1 MVLVVALLA
10 ATATAFALTE
20 GLKLEPSPILGTDVE
35 KVFSPVCGCPSE
47 QARISFRLREA
58 DILDVALIDS
68 GGTVVAR
75 PVQGERFDRGRVVIR
90 WDGLD
95 ADGEPLPEAEY
106 RPRVHLREERR
117 TIVLPNP
124 IEIDVT
130 PPVVE
135 SLRLSRRVF
144 SPDGD
149 RRADRVILSYE
160 LDEDGRGLLYV
171 NGRRRGLTRFPRPS
185 DRMVWNGKVDG
196 RALPAAIYRLQL
208 SAQDRAGNLARRTE
222 RGCRADPLR
231 GARPRSRPHA
241 GGSPIRDSRL
251 VGRAAR
257 ALDARAAHRLRST
270 GDAAHPSATPEG
282 AVHLAGVRE
291 RPHKRWRQSSSV
303 SRCHDR
309 ARADRGNGRL
319 PRTHAAPPRAA
330 PGAAARRPRR
340 LGGRD
345 RRTGALSRAGGPNRA
360 AAGGRGGRCGAGGGR
375 RRRAPALAVGAAAR
389 DARVRSDPDPA
400 RARRRGGEPARCRST
415 R

>member
-20 GLKLEPSPILGTDVE
+20 GLKLEPSPILGTAVD

-47 QARISFRLREA
+47 EARISFRLREA

-68 GGTVVAR
+68 DGTVVAR
-75 PVQGERFDRGRVVIR
+75 PVQGERFERGRVVIR

-95 ADGEPLPEAEY
+95 ADGKPLPEAEY

-130 PPVVE
+130 PPAVE

-185 DRMVWNGKVDG
+185 ARMVWNGKVDG
-196 RALPAAIYRLQL
+196 RALPAGIYRLQL
-208 SAQDRAGNLARRTE
+208 SAQDPAGNLATRTE
-222 RGCRADPLR
+222 PVAVRIRYVALGRDRVLATA
-231 GARPRSRPHA
+231 GARFAIRVSSDARRVRWTLGRRSGFARPGTLRIRAPRQK
-241 GGSPIRDSRL
+241 
-251 VGRAAR
+251 GRYTLRVSANGHT
-257 ALDARAAHRLRST
+257 ARAAIF
-270 GDAAHPSATPEG
+270 
-282 AVHLAGVRE
+282 VRE
-291 RPHKRWRQSSSV
+291 PLR
-303 SRCHDR
+303 
-309 ARADRGNGRL
+309 
-319 PRTHAAPPRAA
+319 
-330 PGAAARRPRR
+330 
-340 LGGRD
+340 
-345 RRTGALSRAGGPNRA
+345 
-360 AAGGRGGRCGAGGGR
+360 
-375 RRRAPALAVGAAAR
+375 
-389 DARVRSDPDPA
+389 
-400 RARRRGGEPARCRST
+400 
-415 R
+415 

>member
-20 GLKLEPSPILGTDVE
+20 GLKLEPSPILGTAVD

-47 QARISFRLREA
+47 EARISFRLREA

-68 GGTVVAR
+68 DGTVVAR
-75 PVQGERFDRGRVVIR
+75 PVQGERFERGRVVIR

-95 ADGEPLPEAEY
+95 ADEKPLPEAEY

-130 PPVVE
+130 PPAVE

-185 DRMVWNGKVDG
+185 ARMVWNGKVDG
-196 RALPAAIYRLQL
+196 RALPAGIYRLQL
-208 SAQDRAGNLARRTE
+208 SAQDPAGNLATRTE
-222 RGCRADPLR
+222 PVAVRIRYVALGRDRVLATA
-231 GARPRSRPHA
+231 GARFAIRVSSDARRVRWTLGRRSGFARPGTLRIRAPRQK
-241 GGSPIRDSRL
+241 
-251 VGRAAR
+251 GRYTLRVSANGHT
-257 ALDARAAHRLRST
+257 ARAAIF
-270 GDAAHPSATPEG
+270 
-282 AVHLAGVRE
+282 VRE
-291 RPHKRWRQSSSV
+291 PLR
-303 SRCHDR
+303 
-309 ARADRGNGRL
+309 
-319 PRTHAAPPRAA
+319 
-330 PGAAARRPRR
+330 
-340 LGGRD
+340 
-345 RRTGALSRAGGPNRA
+345 
-360 AAGGRGGRCGAGGGR
+360 
-375 RRRAPALAVGAAAR
+375 
-389 DARVRSDPDPA
+389 
-400 RARRRGGEPARCRST
+400 
-415 R
+415 

>member
-95 ADGEPLPEAEY
+95 ADGKPLPEAEY

-222 RGCRADPLR
+222 RVAVR
-231 GARPRSRPHA
+231 
-241 GGSPIRDSRL
+241 IRY
-251 VGRAAR
+251 V
-257 ALDARAAHRLRST
+257 AL
-270 GDAAHPSATPEG
+270 
-282 AVHLAGVRE
+282 
-291 RPHKRWRQSSSV
+291 
-303 SRCHDR
+303 
-309 ARADRGNGRL
+309 
-319 PRTHAAPPRAA
+319 
-330 PGAAARRPRR
+330 
-340 LGGRD
+340 GRD
-345 RRTGALSRAGGPNRA
+345 RVLTPAGARFAIRVSSDARRVRWTLGRRTGFARPGTLRI
-360 AAGGRGGRCGAGGGR
+360 
-375 RRRAPALAVGAAAR
+375 RAPRQKGQYTLRVSANGRQALAAIF
-389 DARVRSDPDPA
+389 VR
-400 RARRRGGEPARCRST
+400 EPLP
-415 R
+415 